1 MNLLTKADENFC
13 VLAEQRARN
22 VILSDYIILI
32 SPRPII
38 FTNHQEKAATGS
50 FRPERQHQNI
60 SSITLKKQVGRED

>member
-1 MNLLTKADENFC
+1 MNLLTKADENYC

-22 VILSDYIILI
+22 VTLSDYIILI

-38 FTNHQEKAATGS
+38 FTNHQEKAAGS